1 MCKKFNNFVSVD
13 KIAEKVKSRLS
24 NQALRSSGLIFELFT
39 VRYSDSVDE
48 WIHQNPSISNMFRS
62 YLTYEDIYIRLEE
75 RETED
80 EAVFGIINCYFCEK
94 PLTLQEMRY
103 GDACFNCILTDGC
116 DYIHPEE
123 RESECKNNRS
133 DCM

>member
-1 MCKKFNNFVSVD
+1 
-13 KIAEKVKSRLS
+13 
-24 NQALRSSGLIFELFT
+24 

-48 WIHQNPSISNMFRS
+48 WIHQNPSISNMFKS
-62 YLTYEDIYIRLEE
+62 YLTYEDIYIRPEE

-103 GDACFNCILTDGC
+103 GDACFNCIFKYDLTDGC
-116 DYIHPEE
+116 DYIHLEE
-123 RESECKNNRS
+123 RESES